1 MGDLLQGLLHAIALL
16 LGIIRALVLFLGIR
30 ALLLVSSLLLLLI
43 FGGTHFAI
51 VGVTLLSIIWHI
63 LSHLFLNDGGFRHL
77 NSVALLLIL
86 LMTLLFLRF
95 IFSISTSCLQ
105 VLFLSYYIKLSLYI
119 YVWLQV
125 YTWVWIPVDWLV
137 GPPYIFTW
145 LSASDSR
152 LVKKMIQYLKG
163 YNNKKEE
170 VITDDREKY
179 RVYLEEEELEK
190 AMVEGKKRK
199 K

>member
-1 MGDLLQGLLHAIALL
+1 MKPPLLETLVQDLSTLPDILNIALVISPDVTLLRMGDLLQGLLHAIALL

-63 LSHLFLNDGGFRHL
+63 LSLLFLNDGGFRHL

-86 LMTLLFLRF
+86 LMTLLFLRY
-95 IFSISTSCLQ
+95 IFSLSTSCLPTFPLQ

-125 YTWVWIPVDWLV
+125 YI
-137 GPPYIFTW
+137 
-145 LSASDSR
+145 
-152 LVKKMIQYLKG
+152 
-163 YNNKKEE
+163 
-170 VITDDREKY
+170 
-179 RVYLEEEELEK
+179 
-190 AMVEGKKRK
+190 
-199 K
+199 